1 MNYIL
6 RPHGNDVMN
15 KAPQFHDLVALL
27 SILSHGA
34 LASHELDSWFL
45 FHMQP
50 PVSKDP
56 EIGIETS
63 KVIFLELGPGSH
75 QIIRD
80 LHNCASSQIKTCFR
94 GRGNVTPLLSWQ
106 HQMELASIY
115 LTFSV
120 CFNLLS

>member
-1 MNYIL
+1 MMNYIL

-15 KAPQFHDLVALL
+15 KAPQFHDFVALL

-34 LASHELDSWFL
+34 LASHELDSWYL
-45 FHMQP
+45 FQTQP
-50 PVSKDP
+50 PVSKDT

-80 LHNCASSQIKTCFR
+80 LHNCASSQLKTCFR
-94 GRGNVTPLLSWQ
+94 GAGECNSTPQLATSDGGCLHLS
-106 HQMELASIY
+106 HI
-115 LTFSV
+115 FSL
-120 CFNLLS
+120 F